1 MYRIPPMCTL
11 TYTHTQHTQYYAPS
25 CPPVKSEIQTA
36 YFILFLDT
44 WFRYVV
50 LASLKLPVETR
61 LASETQNSA
70 YLKCQ
75 Y

>member
-1 MYRIPPMCTL
+1 MCTL
-11 TYTHTQHTQYYAPS
+11 TYTHTQHTQYHAP
-25 CPPVKSEIQTA
+25 PHPVKSEIQTA

-61 LASETQNSA
+61 LAAETQNSA
-70 YLKCQ
+70 YFKCQ